1 MNRKKFCCD
10 NDIYFFMM
18 CIYEIILMIAY
29 FFARVWDDSDFGS
42 LENIKGYF
50 FQFLFLFGPFVIV
63 SFCIKKSRNSDIRIP
78 YVVITLLQYFMIS
91 YGITIVSYRYPKYWD
106 AYVIFSSLY
115 LGLMLLC
122 LYSEKVK
129 KWLMTFLN

>member
-29 FFARVWDDSDFGS
+29 FIARGWDDSDFGS
-42 LENIKGYF
+42 IENIKGYF
-50 FQFLFLFGPFVIV
+50 FQFFFLFAPFIIV
-63 SFCIKKSRNSDIRIP
+63 SFCIKKTTNSDIRIP
-78 YVVITLLQYFMIS
+78 YVVITLLQYFIIS
-91 YGITIVSYRYPKYWD
+91 WGFTIISYRYPKYWD
-106 AYVIFSSLY
+106 VYVYFSGLF
-115 LGLMLLC
+115 LGLMYFC
-122 LYSEKVK
+122 LYSEIVK